1 MSNLDLKDN
10 TFLRQYEV
18 CVEGHLAKIEY
29 AAQEKKIFLTKLVIP
44 EQITS
49 KEFKDDFIRA
59 VLDHIQTQKNEGC
72 TYKPPDCRISSQ
84 AQKSIQRNASGRN
97 SYISFDFLLV

>member
-29 AAQEKKIFLTKLVIP
+29 AAQ
-44 EQITS
+44 
-49 KEFKDDFIRA
+49 
-59 VLDHIQTQKNEGC
+59 
-72 TYKPPDCRISSQ
+72 
-84 AQKSIQRNASGRN
+84 
-97 SYISFDFLLV
+97 

>member
-44 EQITS
+44 EQVTS
-49 KEFKDDFIRA
+49 KEFKDEFIRA
-59 VLDHIQTQKNEGC
+59 VLDNIQEQKLRVVPTSPQIAGFLRKHRNQ
-72 TYKPPDCRISSQ
+72 YKEMLPVGIRI
-84 AQKSIQRNASGRN
+84 
-97 SYISFDFLLV
+97 